1 MQSAQSEAAK
11 AGFSAERVLAK
22 QENVKDKL
30 EKKFRKEIKSIDVIS
45 GKKSDVVIHFTNG
58 SSAKAQVK
66 NFTEAN
72 QAKWPFHQT
81 NRRWL
86 KDLPPIFQGIASHVC
101 LAQPKNRGRLKGLTR
116 QPFLSP
122 YVTPMKEDSKALARL
137 VLLGDEPEWAP
148 DYMILTVMQSGVI
161 TGLWIESMTAFFE
174 SVDKSMYDEPQLGKE
189 GTSLFL
195 CPEISMQRKGGDG
208 GKPTA
213 DQIQF
218 KLYFDKDTMTRHSYA
233 KLI

>member
-1 MQSAQSEAAK
+1 
-11 AGFSAERVLAK
+11 
-22 QENVKDKL
+22 
-30 EKKFRKEIKSIDVIS
+30 
-45 GKKSDVVIHFTNG
+45 
-58 SSAKAQVK
+58 
-66 NFTEAN
+66 
-72 QAKWPFHQT
+72 
-81 NRRWL
+81 
-86 KDLPPIFQGIASHVC
+86 
-101 LAQPKNRGRLKGLTR
+101 
-116 QPFLSP
+116 
-122 YVTPMKEDSKALARL
+122 MKEDSKALARL

-161 TGLWIESMTAFFE
+161 TGLWMESMDSFFE
-174 SVDKSMYDEPQLGKE
+174 SVDKSMYEEPQLGKE

-218 KLYFDKDTMTRHSYA
+218 KLYFDKDTMTRHSYS

>member
-1 MQSAQSEAAK
+1 M
-11 AGFSAERVLAK
+11 
-22 QENVKDKL
+22 
-30 EKKFRKEIKSIDVIS
+30 
-45 GKKSDVVIHFTNG
+45 
-58 SSAKAQVK
+58 K
-66 NFTEAN
+66 NFTDAN
-72 QAKWPFHQT
+72 QAKWPFHQI

-86 KDLPPIFQGIASHVC
+86 KDLPPVFQGIASHIC

-116 QPFLSP
+116 QNFLSP

-148 DYMILTVMQSGVI
+148 DYMILTVMESGVI
-161 TGLWIESMTAFFE
+161 TGVWIETMDSFFE
-174 SVDKSMYDEPQLGKE
+174 SVNKSIYEEPQLGKE

-218 KLYFDKDTMTRHSYA
+218 KLYFDAESMSRHSYV